1 VLVWAIVLAAGSGSR
16 FGGLKQFAMLG
27 GRSLLDHVVTTA
39 AHVCDGVVVTLPPG
53 AAWSPSGPMTV
64 VPGGASRAASVRNG
78 LAAIPEGVE
87 IVVVHDAAHPLAPE
101 ALFEAVIARVR
112 EGAVGA
118 VPVLAG
124 TEAIARVEAGRLLS
138 TVPARDYHLVQTP
151 HAFRTVALRALH
163 ADEPEA
169 GDEASLF
176 VARGH
181 TVVTVPGDPRNIH
194 VSTAADLAVAARLLS
209 P

>member
-1 VLVWAIVLAAGSGSR
+1 MRVWAIVLAAGSGSR

-27 GRSLLDHVVTTA
+27 GRTLLDRVVTTA
-39 AHVCDGVVVTLPPG
+39 AQVCDGVVVTVPQG
-53 AAWSPSGPMTV
+53 AAWTPARPMTV
-64 VPGGASRAASVRNG
+64 VPGGASRAASVRCG
-78 LAAIPEGVE
+78 LAAIPEGVG
-87 IVVVHDAAHPLAPE
+87 IVVVHDAAHPLASR

-112 EGAVGA
+112 DGADGA

-138 TVPARDYHLVQTP
+138 TAPARNYHLVQTP
-151 HAFRTVALRALH
+151 HAFRTAALRALH
-163 ADEPEA
+163 ADHPEA
-169 GDEASLF
+169 SDEASLF

-181 TVVTVPGDPRNIH
+181 IIVTVPGDPRNIH
-194 VSTAADLAVAARLLS
+194 VSTEDDLEVAVRLLA